1 MRQNGIVKETNEG
14 DGTALVALM
23 GADGCAT
30 CSSKGGCG
38 IFCSAA
44 GGSKEAWVANPVG
57 AARGDRVEVE
67 LAPAASL
74 ALSGALFIVPVAV
87 LVISLA
93 LLPSGASPSRT
104 AVHALAGLVLGVTSG
119 VIASRLVSKRSGFD
133 LKIVSVIGSGS
144 AV

>member
-1 MRQNGIVKETNEG
+1 MRQNGIVRETRDS
-14 DGTALVALM
+14 DGMALVALM

-38 IFCSAA
+38 IFCSSP
-44 GGSKEAWVANPVG
+44 GGSKEAWVANPVE

-104 AVHALAGLVLGVTSG
+104 AVHALAGLVLGVAAG
-119 VIASRLVSKRSGFD
+119 VVSSKLVSRKRSFD
-133 LKIVSVIGSGS
+133 LKIVSVIGSGP
-144 AV
+144 AG